1 MLNTLRNSWLTTN
14 DYGDK
19 MKLYFSS
26 KQIPQLH
33 GLSLT
38 QRLDALQGAQKKL
51 SGPEKLLLNV
61 LKLAILTPVFV
72 LILQVSQNWLALLW
86 ALLVCL
92 LYPIIIKPLEL
103 GLCSKYLSQ
112 SNSQGT

>member
-1 MLNTLRNSWLTTN
+1 MRKTPHISWLTQN
-14 DYGDK
+14 DNGDK

-38 QRLDALQGAQKKL
+38 QRLDALQAAQKKL

-61 LKLAILTPVFV
+61 LKLVILTPVFV
-72 LILQVSQNWLALLW
+72 FILQVSQNWLALLW

-92 LYPIIIKPLEL
+92 LYPIIFKPIEL